1 MPIVLWWGRFDPGY
15 SRNRIL
21 RGLLQGLG
29 WKIVDFQP
37 RLGAL
42 GDLEAR
48 LLRLPRPD
56 LVWVPCFRQRDFP
69 AARRWS
75 RQQGIP
81 LLFDPL
87 ISAYDKQVEERRK
100 LRADSSAARRL
111 LAWERTLFTAAD
123 IVLADTEEHAS
134 YFCQHLGIR
143 REQIHIVPVGAEEVL
158 FKPCGQGVPQSQRP
172 LHVLFYGSY
181 IPLQGPVV
189 IAQAARLTSEAPVI
203 WTLIGQ
209 GPLRRECEVLTRGL
223 PKVRFE
229 DWLAYD
235 VLPQRICEADV
246 VLGVFGTTPKAAR
259 VIPNKVYQ
267 ALACG
272 RAVLTRSAP
281 AYPPGLREAPA
292 SGVYWVEAGDP
303 AALARTVMHLAEAPD
318 ELAAAHRLAR
328 TSYERYFSQAIVRDA
343 LARALSSLGTHMK
356 QPSCPNRDETT

>member
-21 RGLLQGLG
+21 RGLLQSLG
-29 WKIVDFQP
+29 WKVVDFQP
-37 RLGAL
+37 RFSAL

-75 RQQGIP
+75 RRYGVP

-100 LRADSSAARRL
+100 LRADSRAAQRL
-111 LAWERTLFTAAD
+111 LAWERALFAAAD

-134 YFCQHLGIR
+134 YFYLQLGAR
-143 REQIHIVPVGAEEVL
+143 RELIHVVPVGAEEAL
-158 FKPCGQGVPQSQRP
+158 FKPCGENAPPSQKS

-181 IPLQGPVV
+181 IPLQGPLV
-189 IAQAARLTSEAPVI
+189 IAQAARLASEAPVV

-209 GPLRRECEVLTRGL
+209 GPLRAECEALAQGL

-229 DWLAYD
+229 DWLPYD
-235 VLPQRICEADV
+235 VLPERICEADV
-246 VLGVFGTTPKAAR
+246 VLGVFGLTPKAAR

-281 AYPPGLREAPA
+281 AYPPLLREATA

-303 AALARTVMHLAEAPD
+303 AALARMVMHLAEARD
-318 ELAAAHRLAR
+318 ELGMAHRLAR
-328 TSYERYFSQAIVRDA
+328 TTYERYFSQAVVRDA
-343 LARALSSLGTHMK
+343 LVRALSSLGTHI
-356 QPSCPNRDETT
+356 